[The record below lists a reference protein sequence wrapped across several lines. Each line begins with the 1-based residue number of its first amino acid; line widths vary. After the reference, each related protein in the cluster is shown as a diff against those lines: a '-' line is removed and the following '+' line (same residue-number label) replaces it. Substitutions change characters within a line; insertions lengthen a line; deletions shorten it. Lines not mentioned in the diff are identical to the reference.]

1 MKKLTVYLYSIK
13 EAEPQD
19 ATLVRLYDCGN
30 SGERY
35 EQILKFFDDGDTK
48 AIGEYYEKVLS
59 AEEYDY
65 DVEFESFLEGPIS
78 PKGYKMDVNVRDEAQ
93 DKDIHTSTWT
103 HADNA
108 ELLLENLEDLRFA
121 EDFPELLKQQ
131 IQDAIAKGKTMGLSS
146 VRHGMALHD
155 RLSECATF
163 FPLNLYRSE
172 HPEVTDDNIYVGVVR
187 HLEMDN
193 VVFEIQ
199 LDDKE
204 KFDKKKMSLFTF
216 TILESRIHPIT
227 SYHTD
232 PAVPMLLYGNTLYY
246 GGLGTWQDDGL
257 LYGLFRFKKTD
268 SDFYD
273 YEYAI
278 AGDVGSNLKECKD
291 SFVDPFKVKDGVVVI
306 PDGTEVIGRT
316 LKGNTSLKRVIIP
329 DSVTEIGASAFEGC
343 TGLTSIVFPTSV
355 KKIEWWAF
363 KDCTGLTS
371 IVIPDSVTEIRNY
384 AFMYCKGLTSIVI
397 PGSVTEIGRN
407 AFKGCTGL
415 TSIVIQAANSAMTI
429 DEEAF
434 LECQGLKE
442 VTVLSP
448 VKKLVLKDSNAL
460 ETLTLGTGINKLE
473 INATSLKTIN
483 VPAKKADY
491 YKKRLPESLHGF
503 IVELPE
509 EKTAKKK

>member
-35 EQILKFFDDGDTK
+35 EQVLKFFDDGDPK
-48 AIGEYYEKVLS
+48 AIGEYYDKVLS
-59 AEEYDY
+59 AEEF

-108 ELLLENLEDLRFA
+108 ELLIENLEDLRFA

-131 IQDAIAKGKTMGLSS
+131 IQDTIAKGKKMGLPS
-146 VRHGMALHD
+146 VNHGMPLHY

-163 FPLNLYRSE
+163 FPLSLYRSE

-227 SYHTD
+227 SYHTGH
-232 PAVPMLLYGNTLYY
+232 AVPMLLYGNTLYY
-246 GGLGTWQDDGL
+246 GGLGDWQYEGE
-257 LYGLFRFKKTD
+257 LYGLFRFKKTN

-278 AGDVGSNLKECKD
+278 AGDVGSSNLKECKD

-329 DSVTEIGASAFEGC
+329 DSVTEIGTSAFEGC
-343 TGLTSIVFPTSV
+343 TGLTSIDIPDSV
-355 KKIEWWAF
+355 KKIGWSAF
-363 KDCTGLTS
+363 EGCT
-371 IVIPDSVTEIRNY
+371 
-384 AFMYCKGLTSIVI
+384 GLTSIVI
-397 PGSVTEIGRN
+397 PGSVTEIGRG

-491 YKKRLPESLHGF
+491 YKKRLPESLHHL

-509 EKTAKKK
+509 EKKAKKK

>member
-1 MKKLTVYLYSIK
+1 MKKLSVYLYSIK

-35 EQILKFFDDGDTK
+35 EQVLKIIDNGDPK
-48 AIGEYYEKVLS
+48 AIGEYYDKVLS
-59 AEEYDY
+59 AEEF

-78 PKGYKMDVNVRDEAQ
+78 PKGYKTDVNVRDEAQ

-108 ELLLENLEDLRFA
+108 ELLLENLDDLRFA

-131 IQDAIAKGKTMGLSS
+131 IQDTIAKGKKMGLPS
-146 VRHGMALHD
+146 VNHGMPLHY
-155 RLSECATF
+155 RLSKCATF
-163 FPLNLYRSE
+163 FPLSLYRSE

-187 HLEMDN
+187 HLEMNN

-227 SYHTD
+227 SYHTGH
-232 PAVPMLLYGNTLYY
+232 AVPMLLYGNTLYY
-246 GGLGTWQDDGL
+246 GGLGDWQYEGE

-306 PDGTEVIGRT
+306 PDGTEQIGIT
-316 LKGNTSLKRVIIP
+316 LKGNTSLKRVVIP
-329 DSVTEIGASAFEGC
+329 DSVTEIGTSAFEGR
-343 TGLTSIVFPTSV
+343 TGLTSIDIPNSV
-355 KKIEWWAF
+355 KKIGWSAF
-363 KDCTGLTS
+363 RECTGLKS
-371 IVIPDSVTEIRNY
+371 IVIGNSVTEIGYN
-384 AFMYCKGLTSIVI
+384 AFQRCTGLKSITI
-397 PGSVTEIGRN
+397 PGSVTEIEGS
-407 AFKGCTGL
+407 AFMGCTGL
-415 TSIVIQAANSAMTI
+415 TSIVIQEANSAMTI
-429 DEEAF
+429 DERAF

-448 VKKLVLKDSNAL
+448 VKKLVLKDNNAL

-473 INATSLKTIN
+473 INAASLKTIN
-483 VPAKKADY
+483 VPDKKADY
-491 YKKRLPESLHGF
+491 YKKRLPEELHGL

-509 EKTAKKK
+509 EEKAKKK